1 MAVDGFN
8 PPLVIPEY
16 VLVCEVS
23 NGNTPTETR
32 EAVFVHACTMAPECR
47 SSAYIQ
53 TINAATN
60 VEIFLRNGCHFPML
74 IWRPSSCSTSHFIV
88 QVHNNTRAA
97 RLLQSKFNRSLACMR
112 IHLFDKRGVH
122 WRHNVFF
129 FPDANFIRQWGHYH
143 YEKDMMH
150 PVV

>member
-1 MAVDGFN
+1 MSEWCFINNEQNGEDRKVESRESDLYVGRDLTTIQLMAVDGFN

-16 VLVCEVS
+16 VLVCEVP

-74 IWRPSSCSTSHFIV
+74 I
-88 QVHNNTRAA
+88 
-97 RLLQSKFNRSLACMR
+97 
-112 IHLFDKRGVH
+112 
-122 WRHNVFF
+122 
-129 FPDANFIRQWGHYH
+129 
-143 YEKDMMH
+143 
-150 PVV
+150 